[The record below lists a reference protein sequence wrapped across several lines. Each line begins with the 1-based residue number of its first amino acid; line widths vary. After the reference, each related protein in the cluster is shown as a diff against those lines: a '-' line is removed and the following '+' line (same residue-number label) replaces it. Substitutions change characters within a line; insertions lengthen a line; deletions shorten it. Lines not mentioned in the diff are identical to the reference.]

1 MSQFVTIHGPNIL
14 LVRSHHELLRV
25 ARRIRGNRE
34 CLFLM
39 NLRCTAPFIDSNSRR
54 KVPFWNRRTV
64 SEYTVSIKLIA
75 GN

>member
-25 ARRIRGNRE
+25 ARRIKGKQGMSIFNE
-34 CLFLM
+34 FTF
-39 NLRCTAPFIDSNSRR
+39 TAPFIDSNSCR